1 MAKKIDWLDNF
12 AESMAKKTNMSKV
25 ASKITKEDIIVDR
38 EEVKNAKIG
47 ETINFNGKLYKVADL
62 NFEDEKGP
70 GAVLTE
76 VDEAPVEEV
85 TPAATPGSIDTT
97 DPMSVSMGAP
107 ATGYETGQKPQEYAR
122 TNPGDIYHYEVPET
136 FEQAAVE
143 TAQQIETERNFD
155 RSSVPGHYTAP
166 KNMGGAPSM
175 EAPIMEAPIME
186 TPVTEV
192 PMETPMDA
200 PVEEVVEET
209 PVDEVL
215 EAPTETPVDETLV
228 EETPAEEV
236 VEDEVVEDE
245 DKSEDEDEDKDKEPV
260 IGTRYNRILRRIMA
274 SK

>member
-12 AESMAKKTNMSKV
+12 AESMAKKSNMSKV

-107 ATGYETGQKPQEYAR
+107 AAGYETGQKPQEYAR

-175 EAPIMEAPIME
+175 ETPIME

-192 PMETPMDA
+192 PMETPVDAPIEA

-215 EAPTETPVDETLV
+215 EAPV
-228 EETPAEEV
+228 EETPAE
-236 VEDEVVEDE
+236 EVVEDE
-245 DKSEDEDEDKDKEPV
+245 DKSEDEDEDKEPV
-260 IGTRYNRILRRIMA
+260 VGTRYNRILRRIMA

>member
-25 ASKITKEDIIVDR
+25 ASKITREDIIVDR

-85 TPAATPGSIDTT
+85 TPAATPAPGSIDTT

-107 ATGYETGQKPQEYAR
+107 AAGYETGQKPQEYAR

-166 KNMGGAPSM
+166 KDMGGAPSM
-175 EAPIMEAPIME
+175 ETPVME

-192 PMETPMDA
+192 PMETPVDAPVEAPIEA

-215 EAPTETPVDETLV
+215 EAPVDETLV
-228 EETPAEEV
+228 DETP
-236 VEDEVVEDE
+236 VEEVVEDE
-245 DKSEDEDEDKDKEPV
+245 DKSEDEEDEDKDKEPV
-260 IGTRYNRILRRIMA
+260 VGTRYNRILRRIMA

>member
-25 ASKITKEDIIVDR
+25 ASKIKEDLIVDR
-38 EEVKNAKIG
+38 ELVNNAKVG
-47 ETINFNGKLYKVADL
+47 EKINYNGKLYKVADL

-70 GAVLTE
+70 GAILTE
-76 VDEAPVEEV
+76 VEE
-85 TPAATPGSIDTT
+85 TPFGEVSTS

-107 ATGYETGQKPQEYAR
+107 AEQFETGQKPQEYAR

-166 KNMGGAPSM
+166 KNMGGATPVM
-175 EAPIMEAPIME
+175 D

-192 PMETPMDA
+192 PVDA
-200 PVEEVVEET
+200 PVAPVEETPVEDVIKAPTETPAGTEEVVEE
-209 PVDEVL
+209 V
-215 EAPTETPVDETLV
+215 PTET
-228 EETPAEEV
+228 EEV
-236 VEDEVVEDE
+236 TEEITEEPETTEEEEDEE
-245 DKSEDEDEDKDKEPV
+245 DKEDKEPV
-260 IGTRYNRILRRIMA
+260 VGARYNRILRRIMA